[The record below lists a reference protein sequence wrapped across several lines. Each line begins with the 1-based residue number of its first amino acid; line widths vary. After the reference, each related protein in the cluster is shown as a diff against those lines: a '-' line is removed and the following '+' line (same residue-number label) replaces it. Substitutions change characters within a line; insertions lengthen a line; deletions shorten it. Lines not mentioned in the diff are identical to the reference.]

1 MNIYIYFLF
10 SLKKRRKKEISP
22 RDPFVRN
29 IFSNQDRKDKVVGL
43 GQLTLFRLFI
53 FYNQRSLHPRCGQSL
68 YYLFI
73 YLFIK

>member
-1 MNIYIYFLF
+1 MNIYIYIFFF

-43 GQLTLFRLFI
+43 GQLTLFRRLFFI
-53 FYNQRSLHPRCGQSL
+53 INVPFIQDADNPSII
-68 YYLFI
+68 YLFI
-73 YLFIK
+73 YL